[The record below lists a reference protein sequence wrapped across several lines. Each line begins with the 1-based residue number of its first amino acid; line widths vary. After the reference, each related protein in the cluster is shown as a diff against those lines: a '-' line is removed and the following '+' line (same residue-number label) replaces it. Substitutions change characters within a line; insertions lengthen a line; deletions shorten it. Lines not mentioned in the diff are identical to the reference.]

1 MMTIQELLVLR
12 EGKSLKVYK
21 DSLGKPTAGIGHL
34 LTPDEIKKYPLGSS
48 VSEAQVTTWFTKDV
62 ADAKATA
69 AQQAKELGIT
79 DTWFNTVLISV
90 NFQLGDF
97 KKKFPTT
104 FNLLKTKKY
113 VEAVDALNN
122 SLWNKQTPVRV
133 KDFVDAI
140 KSLK

>member
-1 MMTIQELLVLR
+1 MV
-12 EGKSLKVYK
+12 
-21 DSLGKPTAGIGHL
+21 
-34 LTPDEIKKYPLGSS
+34 
-48 VSEAQVTTWFTKDV
+48 
-62 ADAKATA
+62 
-69 AQQAKELGIT
+69 
-79 DTWFNTVLISV
+79 NTVLISV

-113 VEAVDALNN
+113 VEAVDALNK